1 MRERL
6 VALLAHWFT
15 ALACWVA
22 PRPPY
27 PPKERFAVELDPPAG
42 KRTMQVTLLFLE
54 GNVVGAGLHVAAL
67 LRPPEKDYALL
78 VDAGVGRCW
87 VQHVPREHA
96 DTLARRMPWV
106 YRVEVWVNPEG
117 DATHCTIGPVTCI
130 LLAKRLIGLDRP
142 GVVTSRQLL
151 ACLWEMRH
159 GRNRQDRNR
168 DR

>member
-6 VALLAHWFT
+6 VEWLARWFT

-27 PPKERFAVELDPPAG
+27 PPKERWVVEIDSPVKLG
-42 KRTMQVTLLFLE
+42 SMQATLLFLP
-54 GNVVGAGLHVAAL
+54 GSLPGGGLHVSTL
-67 LRPPEKDYALL
+67 LRPPEQDYALL
-78 VDAGVGRCW
+78 VDGGVGRCW
-87 VQHVPREHA
+87 IQHVPREHA
-96 DTLARRMPWV
+96 DTVARRLPWV
-106 YRVEVWVNPEG
+106 YRVDVWVIPTGVGVHNS
-117 DATHCTIGPVTCI
+117 IGPVTCT

-151 ACLWEMRH
+151 SCLWELRH
-159 GRNRQDRNR
+159 GRDRERSER